1 MLKEMS
7 YAPDFALENQNG
19 ELVRL
24 SDFSGK
30 PPVLYFYPKDNTP
43 GCTKEAC
50 SFRDDYSEYEKMSIS
65 IVGISPDSTV
75 SHKKF
80 QDKYSL
86 PFTLLSDPGH
96 QVASEYGVWGKKKRG
111 GKEYEGIYRTTFI
124 INGEGVITKVFEGVN
139 PSDHSQEVLAEV
151 KKLF

>member
-30 PPVLYFYPKDNTP
+30 PLVLYFYPKDNTP

-75 SHKKF
+75 SHKNF

-139 PSDHSQEVLAEV
+139 PSDHSREVLAEV

>member
-30 PPVLYFYPKDNTP
+30 PLVLYFYPKDNTP

-139 PSDHSQEVLAEV
+139 PSDHGREVLAEV

>member
-30 PPVLYFYPKDNTP
+30 PLVLYFYPKDNTP

-75 SHKKF
+75 SHKNF

-124 INGEGVITKVFEGVN
+124 INGDGVITKVFEGVN

>member
-7 YAPDFALENQNG
+7 YAPNFALENQNG

-30 PPVLYFYPKDNTP
+30 PLVLYFYPKDNTP

-139 PSDHSQEVLAEV
+139 PSDHSREVLAEV